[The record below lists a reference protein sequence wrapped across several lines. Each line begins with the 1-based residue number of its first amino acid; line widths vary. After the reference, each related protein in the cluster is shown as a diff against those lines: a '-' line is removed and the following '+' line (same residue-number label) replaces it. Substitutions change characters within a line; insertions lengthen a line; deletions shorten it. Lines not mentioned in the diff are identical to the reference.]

1 MRKHSFLLLSA
12 LVLFLNTG
20 FSCGESFDEKDPEI
34 IDLQSIEIYNL
45 NNAGETP
52 VIVENNVP
60 IPKEA
65 YAIRI
70 RPIPQQK
77 LSENGYYQLYDK
89 ITRIEVID
97 ISNNIDV
104 SEYFRIIP
112 NQYSNGNTELSKYN
126 VYIFNGYPA
135 DIDIALL
142 TLLKAGEQRFA
153 ISLIL
158 ESGRKLSAVTPIT
171 TLY

>member
-20 FSCGESFDEKDPEI
+20 FSCGESFNEKDPEI

>member
-126 VYIFNGYPA
+126 VYIFNGYPT

>member
-20 FSCGESFDEKDPEI
+20 FSCGESFNEKDPEI
-34 IDLQSIEIYNL
+34 IDLQNIKIYNL

>member
-1 MRKHSFLLLSA
+1 MSKHSFLLLSA

-20 FSCGESFDEKDPEI
+20 FSCGESFNEKDPEI
-34 IDLQSIEIYNL
+34 IDLQNIEIYNL

>member
-20 FSCGESFDEKDPEI
+20 FSCGESFNKKDPEI
-34 IDLQSIEIYNL
+34 IDLQNIEIYNL

-135 DIDIALL
+135 DIDITLL

>member
-1 MRKHSFLLLSA
+1 M
-12 LVLFLNTG
+12 T
-20 FSCGESFDEKDPEI
+20 
-34 IDLQSIEIYNL
+34 
-45 NNAGETP
+45 NN
-52 VIVENNVP
+52 
-60 IPKEA
+60 
-65 YAIRI
+65 
-70 RPIPQQK
+70 
-77 LSENGYYQLYDK
+77 QLYDK

-97 ISNNIDV
+97 ISNNVDI

-112 NQYSNGNTELSKYN
+112 NQYSSGNTELSKYN
-126 VYIFNGYPA
+126 VYIFNGFPA

-142 TLLKAGEQRFA
+142 TFLKTGEQRFA

>member
-20 FSCGESFDEKDPEI
+20 FSCGESFNEKDPEI

-126 VYIFNGYPA
+126 VYIFNG
-135 DIDIALL
+135 
-142 TLLKAGEQRFA
+142 TLQ
-153 ISLIL
+153 I
-158 ESGRKLSAVTPIT
+158 
-171 TLY
+171 